1 MGNDIWI
8 EKYNFT
14 IISWLFLLT
23 FSVNRKSNDLQLVSQ
38 GQQVKHKNTGCRLQ
52 HILTVGTQDVDFNIY

>member
-1 MGNDIWI
+1 MGNGIWI

-14 IISWLFLLT
+14 IIPWLFLLT

-38 GQQVKHKNTGCRLQ
+38 GQQVKHKKEYDYQNSY
-52 HILTVGTQDVDFNIY
+52 ISVGDGTDRI